1 MIDQLDSIPH
11 SPVNGRPPSL
21 HLFSENPQDGRS
33 YADIEFIQH
42 YQQADREYLAG
53 AMEAISPAEMFP
65 TTKSNAAA
73 GIGYLANRL
82 LDLSATAGGNLFLFN
97 SPADEDLAL
106 ELIYQL
112 AEGFGAEKKI
122 LIVDCNLRTPTGP
135 KPGGELN
142 YKGGLSD
149 YVSGTV
155 GLDDIVLRTELQNV
169 FWLGGGD
176 PLDFPV
182 RVLMSNRFLQL
193 MELLKKR
200 FDLVLLNSP
209 PYRECIDTFVLAK
222 FLRPIMV
229 LALKGEKLQDIQDI
243 RKELAVLDL
252 KSLTIIAKIAN
263 CTTSRFF
270 LSITT
275 PFK

>member
-1 MIDQLDSIPH
+1 MMDQLNSTPH
-11 SPVNGRPPSL
+11 SPVNGRLPSL

-33 YADIEFIQH
+33 YSDIEFIQH
-42 YQQADREYLAG
+42 FHQADREYLAA
-53 AMEAISPAEMFP
+53 AMEAISPPEIFSS
-65 TTKSNAAA
+65 TKSNAAA

-82 LDLSATAGGNLFLFN
+82 LELSATAGSNLFLFN
-97 SPADEDLAL
+97 SPADEDLTL
-106 ELIYQL
+106 ELIQQL

-122 LIVDCNLRTPTGP
+122 LIVDCNLRVPAGP
-135 KPGGELN
+135 KPGVAVN

-149 YVSGTV
+149 YVSGTL
-155 GLDDIVLRTELQNV
+155 GLDEIVFRTELQNV
-169 FWLGGGD
+169 FWMGGGD

-193 MELLKKR
+193 MELLKTR
-200 FDLVLLNSP
+200 FDLILLNSP
-209 PYRECIDTFVLAK
+209 PYRQCIDTFVLAK
-222 FLRPIMV
+222 FLRPIVV

-263 CTTSRFF
+263 CDSSRFF

-275 PFK
+275 